1 MKLQLNGSLVDLS
14 ESASA
19 GAFTISALL
28 ALHKIR
34 PETVVVEHNRIVP
47 PKSSYDSIKL
57 RDGDQIEIVK
67 FMGGG

>member
-1 MKLQLNGSLVDLS
+1 MKLQLNGSLVEIPDSGTPL
-14 ESASA
+14 
-19 GAFTISALL
+19 TISALL
-28 ALHKIR
+28 AQHKLR

-47 PKSSYDSIKL
+47 PKGVYDSLEI